1 MQRMKKPVN
10 RKRHLKSA
18 EKTQAINFG
27 PLPHYLGYQIRQ
39 AQAAVFRDL
48 MASITDLKVT
58 PGEYGLLTMLDVN
71 PGISQVNLAAV
82 YKLDKSTLSL
92 AVGRLIKRGLVRR
105 TRSREDE
112 RYYALWLLRPG
123 RVLLQRVRERVEAQ
137 ERTMDAVLH
146 RGERRNLL
154 DMLRRISRALDR

>member
-1 MQRMKKPVN
+1 MQRVKRPAI
-10 RKRHLKSA
+10 RKRRLKSA
-18 EKTQAINFG
+18 ERTQTINFG

-48 MASITDLKVT
+48 MTSIADLEVT
-58 PGEYGLLTMLDVN
+58 PGEFGLLTMLDVN
-71 PGISQVNLAAV
+71 PGISQVDLAAV

-92 AVGRLIKRGLVRR
+92 AVGRLVKRGLVRR

-123 RVLLQRVRERVEAQ
+123 RLLLQRMRERVEAQ
-137 ERTMDAVLH
+137 ELTMDTVLH
-146 RGERRNLL
+146 RGERRHLL
-154 DMLRRISRALDR
+154 DMLQRISRALNR

>member
-1 MQRMKKPVN
+1 MQRMKKPKN
-10 RKRHLKSA
+10 QTRRLESA
-18 EKTQAINFG
+18 EKNQTINFG

-39 AQAAVFRDL
+39 AQAAVFRGL
-48 MASITDLKVT
+48 MASIADLKVT

-92 AVGRLIKRGLVRR
+92 AVGRLVKRGLVHR

-112 RYYALWLLRPG
+112 RYYALRLLPPG
-123 RVLLQRVRERVEAQ
+123 RLLLQRVRERAEAQ

-146 RGERRNLL
+146 RGERRHLL
-154 DMLRRISRALDR
+154 DMLQRISRALDR

>member
-1 MQRMKKPVN
+1 MQRMKRPATRN
-10 RKRHLKSA
+10 RRLKSA
-18 EKTQAINFG
+18 EKTQTINFG

-48 MASITDLKVT
+48 MTSIADIKVT
-58 PGEYGLLTMLDVN
+58 PGEFSLLAMLDVN
-71 PGISQVNLAAV
+71 PGISQVDLAAV

-92 AVGRLIKRGLVRR
+92 AVGRLVKRGLVRR

-123 RVLLQRVRERVEAQ
+123 RLLLQRMRERVEAQ
-137 ERTMDAVLH
+137 EQTMDAVLR
-146 RGERRNLL
+146 RGERQHLL
-154 DMLRRISRALDR
+154 DMLQRISRALDR

>member
-1 MQRMKKPVN
+1 MQRMKRPAT
-10 RKRHLKSA
+10 RKRRLKSA
-18 EKTQAINFG
+18 EKTQTINFG

-48 MASITDLKVT
+48 MTSIADIKVT
-58 PGEYGLLTMLDVN
+58 PGEFSLLAMLDVN
-71 PGISQVNLAAV
+71 PGISQVDLAGV

-92 AVGRLIKRGLVRR
+92 AVGRLVKRGLVRR

-123 RVLLQRVRERVEAQ
+123 RLLLQRMRERVEAQ
-137 ERTMDAVLH
+137 ERTMDAVLR
-146 RGERRNLL
+146 RGERRHLL
-154 DMLRRISRALDR
+154 DMLQRISRALDH